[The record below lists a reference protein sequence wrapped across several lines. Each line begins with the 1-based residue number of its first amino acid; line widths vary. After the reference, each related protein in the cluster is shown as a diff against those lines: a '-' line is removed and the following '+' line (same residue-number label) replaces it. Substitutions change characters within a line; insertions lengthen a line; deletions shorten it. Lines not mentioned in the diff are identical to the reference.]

1 MNRVLVITDSP
12 KKSISLEKQMPQ
24 KDELDVNRAE
34 SFNQAQQIIKTL
46 SNKLPELDVVV
57 IQKEITE
64 ELISFCKM
72 IIEKTKASIIYIEE
86 NPGEEAVRLAD
97 LCLYKLSSDYKKEQF
112 EQIIQFMIKTKKR
125 YCEENN
131 ESQNHKKE
139 IEEVKIVNRAKCVL
153 IQYLNMTETQA
164 HKYIEKQAMNL
175 RLSKA
180 EISENILKTY
190 ETTIFPDR

>member
-1 MNRVLVITDSP
+1 MNRVLIITDSP

-72 IIEKTKASIIYIEE
+72 IIEKTKASILYIEE
-86 NPGEEAVRLAD
+86 NPGEEAVQLSD

-125 YCEENN
+125 YCEENS